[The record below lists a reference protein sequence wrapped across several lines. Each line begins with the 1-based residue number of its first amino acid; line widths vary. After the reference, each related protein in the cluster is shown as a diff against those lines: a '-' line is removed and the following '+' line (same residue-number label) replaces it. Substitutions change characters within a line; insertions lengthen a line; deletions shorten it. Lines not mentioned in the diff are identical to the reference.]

1 LLVTDMSHL
10 SACHRKSFLSQKAP
24 LRCIEMCANIDFGKT
39 LNINNQDFF
48 GDAVNLASKLGED
61 SH

>member
-1 LLVTDMSHL
+1 
-10 SACHRKSFLSQKAP
+10 
-24 LRCIEMCANIDFGKT
+24 MCANIDFGKT